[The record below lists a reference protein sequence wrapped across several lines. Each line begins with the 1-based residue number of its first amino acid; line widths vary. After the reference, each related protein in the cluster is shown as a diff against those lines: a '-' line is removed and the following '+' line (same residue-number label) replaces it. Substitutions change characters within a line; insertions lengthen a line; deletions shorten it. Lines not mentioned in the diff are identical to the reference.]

1 MTPEYKAE
9 KRSSV
14 TDLQGGGIWEINIL
28 TFLAPIAVFVW
39 SILQKKQSF
48 FKPYGPQAFFVD
60 FILQCCTIL
69 CATTVY
75 ADSPQTLTGLLLL
88 PAIAAFLQPG
98 TQLESDEVLAKQ
110 DQNADEKAK
119 EDEKPKERDPLPVKP
134 FITSYRGAMMIIT
147 CCSILAVDFPVFPR
161 RFGKT
166 EAFGTSL
173 MDLGVGSFVFA
184 AGVVAVRQ
192 QLKEDFAQ
200 VKKSIGTRMKTALRH
215 SLPLA
220 VLGFIRLATVKGLD
234 YTEHVS
240 EYGVHWNFFFTLSLL
255 SPAFALLQ
263 PILRW
268 LPSYSAIA
276 FGIAVSYEIL
286 LYMTPLKHYIILSER
301 IPGDFLSQ
309 NREGVYSFIG
319 YFAIFMAGMGAGE
332 GILPR
337 DDEPAED
344 PIQAARDAR
353 DTMDDD
359 ADWLASVIGS
369 DEQKEEQVEK
379 VIAQEKEK
387 PKDWHPEEAMAN
399 FSALPKLAVIHL
411 FKWSGIWF
419 VCSVWCLWN
428 YGPHLFVSRRMA
440 NCAYVCWVCAFNFAQ
455 LLLFCGVEMLMF
467 PKLYRSKSKEVE
479 KTRIANATSK
489 VLHAFN
495 RNGLALFLLAN
506 LLTGAINL
514 SLETWHMSDTA
525 AMTILVGYIATLA
538 TVGVALDHFDI
549 SIKL

>member
-1 MTPEYKAE
+1 M
-9 KRSSV
+9 
-14 TDLQGGGIWEINIL
+14 
-28 TFLAPIAVFVW
+28 FVW
-39 SILQKKQSF
+39 SVLQKKQSF
-48 FKPYGPQAFFVD
+48 FKPYGAQALFVD
-60 FILQCCTIL
+60 FLLQCCTIL

-119 EDEKPKERDPLPVKP
+119 EDDKPKERDPLPVKP

-215 SLPLA
+215 SFPLA

-234 YTEHVS
+234 YTEHES

-255 SPAFALLQ
+255 SPVFALLQ

-268 LPSYSAIA
+268 LPSYSGIA

-344 PIQAARDAR
+344 PIQAAREAR

-379 VIAQEKEK
+379 VIAAEKEK
-387 PKDWHPEEAMAN
+387 PKDWRPEEAMAN
-399 FSALPKLAVIHL
+399 FNALPKLAVIHL

-419 VCSVWCLWN
+419 IFSVWCLWN

-455 LLLFCGVEMLMF
+455 LLLFCGIEMLMF

-506 LLTGAINL
+506 VLTGAVNL
-514 SLETWHMSDTA
+514 TLETWHMSDTG

>member
-1 MTPEYKAE
+1 V
-9 KRSSV
+9 SQGSN
-14 TDLQGGGIWEINIL
+14 DCLQV
-28 TFLAPIAVFVW
+28 AVFVW
-39 SILQKKQSF
+39 AVLQKRQSF
-48 FKPYGPQAFFVD
+48 FRPYGVQAYFVD
-60 FILQCCTIL
+60 FLLQCCTIL

-88 PAIAAFLQPG
+88 PAIAAYLQPV
-98 TQLESDEVLAKQ
+98 TESADNTDEALAKQ
-110 DQNADEKAK
+110 DQNASEKAK
-119 EDEKPKERDPLPVKP
+119 DDEPKERDPLPVKP

-215 SLPLA
+215 SIPLA

-234 YTEHVS
+234 YTEHES

-255 SPAFALLQ
+255 SPTFALLQ
-263 PILRW
+263 PVLRW

-276 FGIAVSYEIL
+276 FAIAVSYEIL
-286 LYMTPLKHYIILSER
+286 LYCTPLKHYIILSER

-337 DDEPAED
+337 DEEPPED
-344 PIQAARDAR
+344 PILAARLAKDS
-353 DTMDDD
+353 MDED

-369 DEQKEEQVEK
+369 ETQKEEQVEK
-379 VIAQEKEK
+379 VIANEKEK
-387 PKDWHPEEAMAN
+387 PKDWRPEEAMQH

-419 VCSVWCLWN
+419 VCSVWCLWQ

-455 LLLFCGVEMLMF
+455 LLLFCVVEMLMF
-467 PKLYRSKSKEVE
+467 PELYRSKSKAVE

-506 LLTGAINL
+506 LLTGAVNL
-514 SLETWHMSDTA
+514 TLETWHMSDTGA
-525 AMTILVGYIATLA
+525 IGVLVAYISTIA
-538 TVGVALDHFDI
+538 TVGVLLDNYDI

>member
-1 MTPEYKAE
+1 LF
-9 KRSSV
+9 
-14 TDLQGGGIWEINIL
+14 LQV
-28 TFLAPIAVFVW
+28 AVFTWCV
-39 SILQKKQSF
+39 LQKRQSF
-48 FKPYGPQAFFVD
+48 FKPYSVQACFVD
-60 FILQCCTIL
+60 FLLQCCTIL

-88 PAIAAFLQPG
+88 PAIAAYLQPKDG
-98 TQLESDEVLAKQ
+98 SAEDDEAIAKQ
-110 DQNADEKAK
+110 DRNAAEKSKDDE
-119 EDEKPKERDPLPVKP
+119 PKERDPLPVKP

-147 CCSILAVDFPVFPR
+147 CCSILAVDFPIFPR

-200 VKKSIGTRMKTALRH
+200 VKKSFGTRMKAALRH
-215 SLPLA
+215 SIPL
-220 VLGFIRLATVKGLD
+220 VGLGLIRLATVKGLD
-234 YTEHVS
+234 YTEHES

-255 SPAFALLQ
+255 SPTFALLQ

-268 LPSYSAIA
+268 IPSYSAVA
-276 FGIAVSYEIL
+276 FGIAVCYEIL
-286 LYMTPLKHYIILSER
+286 LYTTPLKHYIILSER

-337 DDEPAED
+337 DEEPPED
-344 PIQAARDAR
+344 PILAARLAR
-353 DTMDDD
+353 DTMDED

-369 DEQKEEQVEK
+369 SEQQEEQVEK
-379 VIAQEKEK
+379 VIANEKDK
-387 PKDWHPEEAMAN
+387 PKDWRPEEAMQA
-399 FSALPKLAVIHL
+399 FSALPRLAVIHL

-455 LLLFCGVEMLMF
+455 LLLFCAIEMLMF
-467 PKLYRSKSKEVE
+467 PALYRSKSKAVE
-479 KTRIANATSK
+479 KSRIADATSR

-506 LLTGAINL
+506 ILTGAVNML
-514 SLETWHMSDTA
+514 FETWHFNDVQ
-525 AMTILVGYIATLA
+525 AMGVLVAYIGTLA
-538 TVGVALDHFDI
+538 TVGVLLDHYDI

>member
-1 MTPEYKAE
+1 MWC
-9 KRSSV
+9 V
-14 TDLQGGGIWEINIL
+14 LQTRQN
-28 TFLAPIAVFVW
+28 
-39 SILQKKQSF
+39 F
-48 FKPYGPQAFFVD
+48 FKPYGFQAFVTD
-60 FILQCCTIL
+60 FLLQCCTIL

-88 PAIAAFLQPG
+88 PAIAAYLQPR
-98 TQLESDEVLAKQ
+98 TESANANDDAIAQASKDANEKIKEGKPEAK
-110 DQNADEKAK
+110 
-119 EDEKPKERDPLPVKP
+119 DPLPVKP
-134 FITSYRGAMMIIT
+134 FVTNYRGAMMIIT

-184 AGVVAVRQ
+184 AGVVAARQ

-215 SLPLA
+215 SIPL
-220 VLGFIRLATVKGLD
+220 LGLGLIRLVMVKSLD

-240 EYGVHWNFFFTLSLL
+240 EYGVHWNFFFTLALL
-255 SPAFALLQ
+255 SPTFALLQ
-263 PILRW
+263 PLLRW

-276 FGIAVSYEIL
+276 FTIAVSYEIW
-286 LYMTPLKHYIILSER
+286 LYVTPLKHYIILSER

-309 NREGVYSFIG
+309 NREGIYSFIG

-332 GILPR
+332 GIFPR
-337 DDEPAED
+337 DEEPAED
-344 PIQAARDAR
+344 PIAAARAAR
-353 DTMDDD
+353 DTMDED

-369 DEQKEEQVEK
+369 EQQQEEQVEK
-379 VIAQEKEK
+379 VIAAEKEK
-387 PKDWHPEEAMAN
+387 PKDWKPEEAMQTFN
-399 FSALPKLAVIHL
+399 ALPKLAVIHL
-411 FKWSGIWF
+411 FKWSFIWF
-419 VCSVWCLWN
+419 VFSVWCLWN

-455 LLLFCGVEMLMF
+455 LLLFCAIEMLMF
-467 PKLYRSKSKEVE
+467 PALYRSKSKAIE
-479 KTRIANATSK
+479 KTMAADATSK

-506 LLTGAINL
+506 MLTGAVNL
-514 SLETWHMSDTA
+514 YVETWHMSDTG
-525 AMTILVGYIATLA
+525 AMAILVGYIATLA
-538 TVGVALDHFDI
+538 TVGVLLDHFDI

>member
-1 MTPEYKAE
+1 M
-9 KRSSV
+9 
-14 TDLQGGGIWEINIL
+14 
-28 TFLAPIAVFVW
+28 
-39 SILQKKQSF
+39 QKKQSF
-48 FKPYGPQAFFVD
+48 FKPYGAQSLFVD
-60 FILQCCTIL
+60 FLLQCCTIL

-110 DQNADEKAK
+110 DQDADEKAK
-119 EDEKPKERDPLPVKP
+119 KDEKPKERDPLPVKP

-184 AGVVAVRQ
+184 AGVVAARQ

-215 SLPLA
+215 SFPLA

-234 YTEHVS
+234 YTEHES

-255 SPAFALLQ
+255 SPVFALLQ

-344 PIQAARDAR
+344 PIQAAREAR

-379 VIAQEKEK
+379 VIAAEKEK
-387 PKDWHPEEAMAN
+387 PKDWRPEEAMAN
-399 FSALPKLAVIHL
+399 FNALPKLAVIHL

-506 LLTGAINL
+506 LLTGAVNL
-514 SLETWHMSDTA
+514 TLETWHMSDTG